1 MTVYPHMLSLQ
12 KVSKKYQ
19 TETVLSIDQ
28 FQFEKGLYWIKG
40 VNGAG
45 KTTLFKVMSGI
56 LSFEGDVIFN
66 NLSLKNNPVDFRQKV
81 SYAPAEPIYPPYLTG
96 FQLLRFMQ
104 RIRSANHQQ
113 LSELQSLFNTQE
125 YSNQQIET
133 YSSGML
139 KKISLIMAFLGN
151 CPILLL
157 DEPFITLDTASVRHL
172 YSLISARLHTGAIV
186 LISTHQPLE
195 IVENFSCRTVA
206 IQEKT
211 LIYL

>member
-1 MTVYPHMLSLQ
+1 MLSLQ
-12 KVSKKYQ
+12 KVSKRYQ

-56 LSFEGDVIFN
+56 LSFEGDVSFEN
-66 NLSLKNNPVDFRQKV
+66 VSLKNNPVDFRQRV
-81 SYAPAEPIYPPYLTG
+81 SYAPAEPIYPTYLTG

-113 LSELQSLFNTQE
+113 INEFQELFNTNE
-125 YSNQQIET
+125 YSNQPIGT

-157 DEPFITLDTASVRHL
+157 DEPFITLDVTSVRHL
-172 YSLISARLHTGAIV
+172 YSLISDRLQTGATILV
-186 LISTHQPLE
+186 STHQPLE
-195 IVENFSCRTVA
+195 SVENFPCRTIG

-211 LIYL
+211 LVYL